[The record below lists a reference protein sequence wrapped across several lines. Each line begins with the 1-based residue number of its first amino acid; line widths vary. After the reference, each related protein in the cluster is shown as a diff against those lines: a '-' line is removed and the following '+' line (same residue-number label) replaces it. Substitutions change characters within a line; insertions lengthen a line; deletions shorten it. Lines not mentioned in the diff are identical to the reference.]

1 MKIAYRL
8 WIEKDG
14 TPVFGKGV
22 QTLLELVDKA
32 GSLHKAAEELEM
44 SYRAAW
50 GRIREYE
57 KRLGIIL
64 IEKGRQGRTG
74 AKLTPEGRKLMG
86 DFAALESKF
95 DELVNLSEFK
105 GLFRPAPKRNNKT
118 SE

>member
-1 MKIAYRL
+1 MKISYRL

-22 QTLLELVDKA
+22 QTLLKFIDKA
-32 GSLHKAAEELEM
+32 GSLHKAAEEMEM

-86 DFAALESKF
+86 DFAAIESKF

-105 GLFRPAPKRNNKT
+105 GLLSPTLKPNKKT

>member
-1 MKIAYRL
+1 MKISYRL

-22 QTLLELVDKA
+22 QTLLKFIDKA
-32 GSLHKAAEELEM
+32 GSLHKAAEEMEM

-86 DFAALESKF
+86 DFAAIESKF
-95 DELVNLSEFK
+95 DELVNLTEFK
-105 GLFRPAPKRNNKT
+105 GLLSPAPKPNRKT

>member
-1 MKIAYRL
+1 MKISYRL

-32 GSLHKAAEELEM
+32 GSLHKAAEEMEM

-86 DFAALESKF
+86 DFAAIESKF

-105 GLFRPAPKRNNKT
+105 GLLSPTLKPNKKT

>member
-1 MKIAYRL
+1 MKISYRL

-32 GSLHKAAEELEM
+32 GSLHKAAEELSM

-57 KRLGIIL
+57 KRLGITL
-64 IEKGRQGRTG
+64 VEKGRQGRTG
-74 AKLTPEGRKLMG
+74 AKLTPDGRRLMG

-105 GLFRPAPKRNNKT
+105 GLFRRSPKKNSKT

>member
-1 MKIAYRL
+1 MKISYRL

-14 TPVFGKGV
+14 TPVFGRGV
-22 QTLLELVDKA
+22 HTLLKFIDKA
-32 GSLHKAAEELEM
+32 GSLHKAAEEMEM

-57 KRLGIIL
+57 KRLGITL

-86 DFAALESKF
+86 DFAAVESKF
-95 DELVNLSEFK
+95 DELVNSSELK
-105 GLFRPAPKRNNKT
+105 GLFSPAPETNGKT
-118 SE
+118 EK